1 MTNPPPSE
9 TEDPHAALAALSARV
24 DELVE
29 AAGSDRWHTATPAAG
44 WDVAMQIAHLAW
56 TDEVS
61 VTA

>member
-44 WDVAMQIAHLAW
+44 WDVA
-56 TDEVS
+56 
-61 VTA
+61 